1 MNAIARDVFRVYR
14 THKSLALTLTF
25 QPDRFYEFE
34 RKKKNLDKEGRRCS
48 IFVTTDFPPFTFG
61 VNYPLIIRWDRIV
74 HIYISS
80 LGLKLDKRL
89 YNNYLSSL
97 INLLVSLIDRIVI
110 HAIDTRAILE
120 SVCNILCVHSVYDP
134 NKRKR
139 TYHYEL
145 NASHAHSSV
154 SIYSSRLFPRP
165 SHPMFARREST
176 PPPRHSSNDCYTPL
190 FCPVSRTSSHVVTCV
205 HRRWGKKRD
214 FSSFLLSSPPPPP
227 PPFFFARPNSRW
239 SIRERVGNWQSC
251 FHLAVP
257 SINERSTNGRR
268 SVETGYETRP
278 VRSSVCYWCDE

>member
-1 MNAIARDVFRVYR
+1 M
-14 THKSLALTLTF
+14 
-25 QPDRFYEFE
+25 
-34 RKKKNLDKEGRRCS
+34 
-48 IFVTTDFPPFTFG
+48 
-61 VNYPLIIRWDRIV
+61 
-74 HIYISS
+74 
-80 LGLKLDKRL
+80 KLDKRL

-190 FCPVSRTSSHVVTCV
+190 FCPVSRTSSHVCAPEMREKT
-205 HRRWGKKRD
+205 R
-214 FSSFLLSSPPPPP
+214 FLFLSSSPPPPP
-227 PPFFFARPNSRW
+227 PLFFARSNSR
-239 SIRERVGNWQSC
+239 
-251 FHLAVP
+251 
-257 SINERSTNGRR
+257 
-268 SVETGYETRP
+268 
-278 VRSSVCYWCDE
+278 